1 MLFPQ
6 FGEKIERRRV
16 LAIKLLNY
24 QFSHILIVSYF
35 PFHFCSYFF
44 LLERDCFPC
53 FLFCFFVFVFVFHF
67 GSSLF
72 LYFFFPHFLGL
83 TYEYNYTNFIFYPPN
98 FYIKVF
104 IEFGGLLG
112 H

>member
-53 FLFCFFVFVFVFHF
+53 FLFLFFVLIFCFCFCFSFWVFFI
-67 GSSLF
+67 SLF
-72 LYFFFPHFLGL
+72 LFSSFFGF
-83 TYEYNYTNFIFYPPN
+83 NI
-98 FYIKVF
+98 
-104 IEFGGLLG
+104 
-112 H
+112 